1 MAHKYHIHVGNRGIE
16 TIRIKLEEEIVPP
29 RINILIT
36 PCDGNCDEELNQA
49 TKPINTGVFQ
59 TDNEKSYLI
68 RDKEELKHYL
78 ETRTKERLYRFVPVD
93 LPRQNLYLGKDIV
106 DLING
111 LEAENMRIIEI
122 EKPAITLQDVSKEI
136 IEERIRKHRA
146 RRGKAEGIDYAAIKR
161 EKELGDRLKAGDQ
174 QDK

>member
-1 MAHKYHIHVGNRGIE
+1 
-16 TIRIKLEEEIVPP
+16 
-29 RINILIT
+29 
-36 PCDGNCDEELNQA
+36 
-49 TKPINTGVFQ
+49 
-59 TDNEKSYLI
+59 
-68 RDKEELKHYL
+68 
-78 ETRTKERLYRFVPVD
+78 
-93 LPRQNLYLGKDIV
+93 
-106 DLING
+106 
-111 LEAENMRIIEI
+111 MRIIEI